1 MMMLLMMMIIK
12 ILFDTFIWHK
22 FNTKTNS
29 TACDLVKISNDKLE
43 QKKC

>member
-1 MMMLLMMMIIK
+1 MIIN

-29 TACDLVKISNDKLE
+29 TACALMKDFKY
-43 QKKC
+43 